1 MNRDVHRFKQ
11 IFGLLTLLSLLA
23 VSLAGFLLAPHNAS
37 AAGGSVTYAGDFSSV
52 FPNPDRGYHN
62 RYEIINDPNVND
74 YATNNSIAGFSPD
87 MLDRTFSRAKADGDT
102 LIHSYVHLDKYQTT
116 DIPQELLDNLN
127 SGLAAIRAAGLKI
140 ILRVAYAW
148 NSNPT
153 AVTEAEMEHHMDQLS
168 PVLTANADVIDH
180 LEAGFLGEWG
190 EWHDGPYT
198 DAFDRSQADVRY
210 RLVKKLLS
218 VTPATI
224 PIAIR
229 YPIFIKE
236 ISQLPVPAG
245 CTLPDNCQLT
255 QSDLDRLGFHDDC
268 FLSDSADMGTYDQNS
283 WMGWFDVST
292 KRSWVTGMT
301 TSFGGNQMVGG
312 ETCDSA
318 GDDDAACV
326 NAQYQM
332 SIQHW
337 TEINQD
343 YAPVNVNIWKNAN
356 LAASG
361 NDPAETCFTR
371 IQRKLGYRLRL
382 VDATFP
388 TTATAG
394 GGFTFSADL
403 QNDGYASPIEQR
415 PLYLVLDNGTNRY
428 NLPLSD
434 VDVRTWL
441 SGANSI
447 AAHTLTLP
455 ASMPAGTYKLALWLP
470 DHYSDLQSQPAY
482 SIRLANLN
490 TWDATNGYNV
500 LSTAITIGP
509 ACTANCPPTPTP
521 TPMPSPTP
529 SPTPAPFNLS
539 IEAEDSGNTLGGGAT
554 IEGCSACSGGKGVG
568 YIGYGTSNAYLVF
581 NNVTAPASGQYRLTL
596 YYMSDTDRTADI
608 TVNGTA
614 VQTVSFPSTGS
625 FQTLGS
631 VSTTVTLKQGGNT
644 LKYSNAS
651 TRAPDLDRI
660 VLTNG
665 SGSGTPTPTPTPG
678 LTPTMTPTNTP
689 TPTPTNTP
697 TPTPTTGPFNL
708 SIEAEASSN
717 TLVGGA
723 TIEACTACSGGKDVA
738 YMGYGTNNAYL
749 VFNIATIPASGQY
762 TLTFYYASDTARTA
776 DVTINGVFVQTVNF
790 PGTGGWGTVSSL
802 SITVTLQ
809 QGSNTLK
816 ISNPSTRTPDL
827 DRIVLSS

>member
-1 MNRDVHRFKQ
+1 MNKDFHICGR
-11 IFGLLTLLSLLA
+11 ILTAILLALMISTGLASILLS
-23 VSLAGFLLAPHNAS
+23 PHAAS
-37 AAGGSVTYAGDFSSV
+37 AAGTTVTYTGDFASV

-102 LIHSYVHLDKYQTT
+102 LIHSYIHLDKYQTT

-140 ILRVAYAW
+140 ILRVAYVW

-153 AVTEAEMEHHMDQLS
+153 NVTEAEMEHHMDQLS

-198 DAFDRSQADVRY
+198 DPFDRSQADVRY

-236 ISQLPVPAG
+236 IEQLPVPAG
-245 CTLPDNCQLT
+245 CTLPDNCMLT
-255 QSDLDRLGFHDDC
+255 QSDQDRLGFHDDC

-283 WMGWFDVST
+283 WMGWFDVPT
-292 KRSWVTGMT
+292 KRSWVTSMI
-301 TSFGGNQMVGG
+301 TSYGGNKIVGG

-318 GDDDAACV
+318 GDDDPACV

-343 YAPVNVNIWKNAN
+343 YAPVNVNIWKSAN

-388 TTATAG
+388 TSATAG
-394 GGFTFSADL
+394 DTFSFSADL

-447 AAHTLTLP
+447 AQHTLTLP
-455 ASMPAGTYKLALWLP
+455 ANMPAGTYRLALWLP
-470 DHYSDLQSQPAY
+470 DYYSDLQAQPAY

-490 TWDATNGYNV
+490 MWDATNGYNV
-500 LSTAITIGP
+500 LSNAITIAA
-509 ACTANCPPTPTP
+509 ACTVNCPSPTPTP
-521 TPMPSPTP
+521 SPTPQPSPTP
-529 SPTPAPFNLS
+529 SPTPTPFNLS
-539 IEAEDSGNTLGGGAT
+539 IEAEASGNTLGGGAT
-554 IEGCSACSGGKGVG
+554 IESCAACSGGKDVA
-568 YIGYGTSNAYLVF
+568 YIGYGTNNAYLIF
-581 NNVTAPASGQYRLTL
+581 NNVTVPATGQYTLTL
-596 YYMSDTDRTADI
+596 YYASDSARTADI
-608 TVNGTA
+608 TVNGTT
-614 VQTVSFPSTGS
+614 VQTLNFPSTGDWN
-625 FQTLGS
+625 TIGS
-631 VSTTVTLKQGGNT
+631 VSTTVTLQQGGNT
-644 LKYSNAS
+644 IKYSNSS

-665 SGSGTPTPTPTPG
+665 SGSVTPTPTPTS
-678 LTPTMTPTNTP
+678 TP

-697 TPTPTTGPFNL
+697 TPTPTPSPTPGPFNL
-708 SIEAEASSN
+708 SIEAEASGN

-723 TIEACTACSGGKDVA
+723 TIESCAACSGGQDVA

-749 VFNIATIPASGQY
+749 IFNNVTVPATGQY
-762 TLTFYYASDTARTA
+762 TLTFYYLSDSARTA
-776 DVTINGVFVQTVNF
+776 DITINGNFVE
-790 PGTGGWGTVSSL
+790 TVSFPSTGSFQTLGSL

-809 QGSNTLK
+809 QGSNTIK
-816 ISNPSTRTPDL
+816 FSNPSVRTPDL
-827 DRIVLSS
+827 DRIVVSS